1 MHVSAF
7 GWDNRR
13 LFHVACEVGV
23 GTYGSKDVLYMLGS
37 GLGNPVN
44 ALVGSARRTI
54 SSTILHILRIYL
66 KHLELYYSTIDPC
79 FKLGFVLE
87 LEGTRCSPQP

>member
-54 SSTILHILRIYL
+54 SRFKNLRFCISFEY
-66 KHLELYYSTIDPC
+66 I
-79 FKLGFVLE
+79 
-87 LEGTRCSPQP
+87 